1 MLSRPGC
8 QLALIALVQVL
19 AMALWFSA
27 SAVVPAL
34 RAEWGVSSREATALT
49 VAIQLGFVTGALA
62 SALVNLADRVRL
74 PLIIAASAALG
85 AAATG
90 SLAAL
95 ADGLASAIPLR
106 FLTGCA
112 LAGVYPVGMRLMASW
127 FERRRG
133 FALGVLVGAL
143 TLGSALP
150 QLINGATTL
159 PWRGVLA
166 ASAALAL
173 CAAAV
178 AIALLRVGPHAAP
191 APPFA
196 PGYVVHMF
204 RDRRQR
210 LVNLGYLGH
219 MWELYALW
227 TWLPVY
233 VAASY
238 AAWRA
243 GADTRLAVGAT
254 GFAAIGLAGAAGC
267 LAAGRLADRH
277 GRAETTIAAMAVS
290 AACCLLA
297 AAAYGLHPA
306 LVVPLLLVWG
316 AAVIAD
322 SAQFSA
328 ALTEIA
334 DRRYVGTALTAQTAA
349 GFLLTIVTIQALPAL
364 ADLVGWRAA
373 MPLLA
378 LGPLA
383 GTAAM
388 AALRRDP
395 APLMSDR
402 PLRARLGAP

>member
-1 MLSRPGC
+1 VTSRPGH
-8 QLALIALVQVL
+8 QLALNALVQML

-34 RAEWGVSSREATALT
+34 RAEWGVSSAGARALT
-49 VAIQLGFVTGALA
+49 VAVQLGFVTGALG
-62 SALVNLADRVRL
+62 SALVNLADRLRL
-74 PLIIAASAALG
+74 PVIIATSAALG
-85 AAATG
+85 ATATIA
-90 SLAAL
+90 LAAL
-95 ADGLASAIPLR
+95 SDGLASAIPLR

-133 FALGVLVGAL
+133 FALGVLIGAL
-143 TLGSALP
+143 TLGAALP
-150 QLINGATTL
+150 QLLNGATTL

-166 ASAALAL
+166 AAAALAL
-173 CAAAV
+173 LAAAV
-178 AIALLRVGPHAAP
+178 AIALLRVGPHVAP
-191 APPFA
+191 SPPFA

-210 LVNLGYLGH
+210 LVNFGYLGH
-219 MWELYALW
+219 MWELYGVW
-227 TWLPVY
+227 TWLPAY

-243 GADTRLAVGAT
+243 GADTRLAVGVT
-254 GFAAIGLAGAAGC
+254 GFAAIGVAGAAGC
-267 LAAGRLADRH
+267 LVVGRLADRH
-277 GRAETTIAAMAVS
+277 GRAETTIAAMAAS
-290 AACCLLA
+290 GACCLLA

-306 LVVPLLLVWG
+306 VLVPLLLVWG
-316 AAVIAD
+316 ATVNAD

-364 ADLVGWRAA
+364 ADAVGWRAA

-388 AALRRDP
+388 AALRRAPP
-395 APLMSDR
+395 ALMSDS
-402 PLRARLGAP
+402 PLPPKPGAS